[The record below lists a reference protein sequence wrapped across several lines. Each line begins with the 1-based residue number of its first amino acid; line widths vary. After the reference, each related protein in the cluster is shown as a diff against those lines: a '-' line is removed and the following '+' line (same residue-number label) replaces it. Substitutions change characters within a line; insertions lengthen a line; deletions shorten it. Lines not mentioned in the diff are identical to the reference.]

1 MTSMLPPPKGYA
13 DIGRRQIAPP
23 IDEAGETILCT
34 PGTETFIKMTRKPP
48 HGDMNYDKSRQWIQV
63 EIEQL
68 LGNLWT
74 YISRQHLENGH
85 EDGVISKTEDVPNG
99 LRPLGWIFERTSGQG
114 NFKIQIAN
122 AHRRQFR
129 PGYPHGTVRIVGNE
143 ITWGV
148 LRAALT
154 ALGSYMLIDKA
165 GWTECVFEVWDGF
178 NQVGAGRIVRMTP
191 LKDDSEVP

>member
-1 MTSMLPPPKGYA
+1 MLPPPKGYA
-13 DIGRRQIAPP
+13 DIGRKRAAAPP
-23 IDEAGETILCT
+23 IDPAGQAILCT

-48 HGDMNYDKSRQWIQV
+48 NGDLNFDKSRAYIQT

-74 YISRQHLENGH
+74 YISREHLENGH
-85 EDGVISKTEDVPNG
+85 TDALISKTENFPPGPNAQ
-99 LRPLGWIFERTSGQG
+99 PGWIFERGSQHG

-122 AHRRQFR
+122 AHHKKYV
-129 PGYPHGTVRIVGNE
+129 PLYPHGTVRIVGNE

-154 ALGSYMLIDKA
+154 ALGSHMLIDAA
-165 GWTECVFEVWDGF
+165 GWTECVFEVWDGL
-178 NQVGAGRIVRMTP
+178 NQVGMGRIIRMTP
-191 LKDDSEVP
+191 YDDMGVP